1 MEAFVCP
8 ICSRALT
15 ISTIEPHP
23 TRDGVDVV
31 TYRCAIHGD
40 MWRSVVANQVET
52 EQEQFIWSRVKRAA
66 VYLLRGLLT
75 FSLSPRT
82 HRHGD
87 D

>member
-23 TRDGVDVV
+23 TRDGVNVV

-40 MWRSVVANQVET
+40 MWRRVVVNQV
-52 EQEQFIWSRVKRAA
+52 RRDV
-66 VYLLRGLLT
+66 
-75 FSLSPRT
+75 PP
-82 HRHGD
+82 
-87 D
+87 